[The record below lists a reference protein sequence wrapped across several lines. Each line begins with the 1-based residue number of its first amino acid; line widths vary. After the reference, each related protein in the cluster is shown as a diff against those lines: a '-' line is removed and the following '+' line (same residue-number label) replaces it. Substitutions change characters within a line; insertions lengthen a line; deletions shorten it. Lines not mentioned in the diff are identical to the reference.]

1 MSDPTNAAMNQ
12 DTMPLIRFD
21 GQVAVVTGAGGG
33 LGRAYALELAKR
45 GACVLVNDIGGA
57 RDGTGSSAEP
67 ADRVVGEITAAGGRA
82 VANYD
87 SVTTPEGGERIVGAA
102 LQAFGR
108 LDILVNN
115 AGIVRDKSLAK
126 LTPEMWDAVISVHLD
141 GAYHVT
147 LPAFLAM
154 REQNYGR
161 IVFITSATGLYGNFG
176 QTNYGAA
183 KLGIVGLMNTLKSEA
198 ARYEILVNA
207 VAPLAFTRI
216 NEDVIPVDLQQ
227 ALTPESVVPLVTY
240 LCSKECAVSGHVY
253 NAGMG
258 YFSRA
263 AIVTSPAARVSPRG
277 ETPTAEQIRDHWE
290 RIDALGNEVYEDA
303 VSALFAMVPPE
314 DESVST

>member
-1 MSDPTNAAMNQ
+1 MSFDTNANANA
-12 DTMPLIRFD
+12 TTSIGFD
-21 GQVAVVTGAGGG
+21 GQVAIVTGGGGG
-33 LGRAYALELAKR
+33 LGRAYALELARR
-45 GACVLVNDIGGA
+45 GARVLVNDLGCA
-57 RDGTGSSAEP
+57 RDGTGSSRES
-67 ADRVVGEITAAGGRA
+67 ADKVVAEITAAGGQA
-82 VANYD
+82 AANYE
-87 SVTTPEGGERIVGAA
+87 SVATPEGGERIVRAA
-102 LQAFGR
+102 LEAFGR
-108 LDILVNN
+108 VDILINN

-126 LTPEMWDAVISVHLD
+126 LTPDMWDGVISVHLD

-147 LPAFLAM
+147 RPAFLAM

-183 KLGIVGLMNTLKSEA
+183 KLGVVGLMNSLKPEA
-198 ARYEILVNA
+198 ARYEIQVNA

-216 NEDVIPVDLQQ
+216 NEDVIPVDLQD
-227 ALTPESVVPLVTY
+227 ALKPESVAPLVVY

-263 AIVTSPAARVSPRG
+263 AIVTSPAAGVSLRG
-277 ETPTAEQIRDHWE
+277 QMPTVEGIRDEWD

-303 VSALFAMVPPE
+303 VSALFAMVPSE
-314 DESVST
+314 NGDVSA